1 MKKKIVTVLLALTI
15 TGSLLAGCSGSGS
28 SSDSASASA
37 EGSTSSETASASST
51 ESSADAI
58 TNVSEKYADKPD
70 AFVDNL
76 KASDYVDL
84 SSIDYNNITVEVST
98 PDEVTDES
106 VDETINQALQADQ
119 SLEEVTDR
127 TDVQDGDY
135 VNIDYTGTVDGEEFD
150 GGSAT
155 DYDLQIGSG
164 TFIDGFEDQL
174 IGANVGDTVTVN
186 VTFPDDYSEEDLQGK
201 DAEFTVTINKI
212 EQMVTPELTDDWVA
226 GQSLTDDDGN
236 EITTVDALKAYLK
249 QAMTE
254 QNEEQYQSD
263 LENAIAEYLVQNT
276 TFTEDP
282 PQDLIDR
289 MTEYYEQAWK
299 VRAQSYGTD
308 LDTLMS
314 MYGYDEDAYTQ
325 LFSDWGEDRAKLML
339 ILQAIADQEG
349 LVPSDE
355 DVQAFEESEIS
366 EYGYTSIDEFSEGM
380 NASEEDL
387 KEEQVRQIVM
397 SFLEE
402 KVTVEEPSTEASTSS
417 TASTASESSDQAAT
431 ATTTSESAEGTTE

>member
-1 MKKKIVTVLLALTI
+1 MKKKIVTVLLAITI
-15 TGSLLAGCSGSGS
+15 TGGMLAGCGEKGK
-28 SSDSASASA
+28 SSDSAAAST
-37 EGSTSSETASASST
+37 TSSETASTSST

-58 TNVSEKYADKPD
+58 TNVSEKYASKPD
-70 AFVDNL
+70 AFVENL
-76 KASDYVDL
+76 TASDYVDL
-84 SSIDYNNITVEVST
+84 DSLDYNNITVQVST
-98 PDEVTDES
+98 PDEVTDDS
-106 VDETINQALQADQ
+106 VDQTINQALQADQ
-119 SLEEVTDR
+119 SLEDVTDR

-135 VNIDYTGTVDGEEFD
+135 VNIDYTGTIDGEEFD

-155 DYDLQIGSG
+155 GYDLQIGSG
-164 TFIDGFEDQL
+164 TFIDDFEDQL

-186 VTFPDDYSEEDLQGK
+186 VTFPDDYSNEDLQGK
-201 DAEFTVTINKI
+201 DAVFTVTINKI

-226 GQSLTDDDGN
+226 GKSLTDNDGN
-236 EITTVDALKAYLK
+236 KITTVDGLKTYLK

-263 LENAIAEYLVQNT
+263 LDNAVAEYLVQNT
-276 TFTEDP
+276 TFKQDP
-282 PQDLIDR
+282 PQDLVDR

-325 LFSDWGEDRAKLML
+325 LFKDWGSDRAKLML
-339 ILQAIADQEG
+339 ILQAIADKEG
-349 LVPSDE
+349 LTPTAE
-355 DVQAFEESEIS
+355 DVQAFEDSEIS
-366 EYGYTSIDEFSEGM
+366 NYGYTSVDEFSEGM

-397 SFLEE
+397 NFLEE
-402 KVTVEEPSTEASTSS
+402 RVTVEEPSTAASTSS
-417 TASTASESSDQAAT
+417 TASESSEAATTSSTASEAS
-431 ATTTSESAEGTTE
+431 EGTTAE